1 MADQE
6 RIQSAYEAA
15 VTNFIEHREEK
26 ALYSVSKVGKEMV
39 RERLSPDVLLDVH
52 AKAVKHLLQCHAAGE
67 MGLLAMAANDVL
79 SNGMMAYA
87 MSYHS
92 LVSAM
97 ESKQHE
103 LEKANRQ
110 LKELDQLKSIFIATM
125 SHELRT
131 PLNSIIGFT
140 SVLLEDLAGEITD
153 EQSELL
159 NIVNTCGHQLLAL
172 VNDIID
178 ISKIEA
184 DKMDLS
190 IELFD
195 LPTLIRTVANTF
207 TVAVKAKGLELHLGI
222 PEILS
227 VESDEHRIRQILVNL
242 VNNAVKFTDSGSVAI
257 DLLSDDGW
265 AEISVRDT
273 GIGIGAEDLDKLFK
287 PFSQI
292 VTDDRAREGSGL
304 GLYLSRKICTLLGGD
319 IRFKSEQGEGSVF
332 TVRLPLRHKG

>member
-15 VTNFIEHREEK
+15 VTNFIEHQEEK

-52 AKAVKHLLQCHAAGE
+52 AKAVKHLLKCHAPRE
-67 MGLLAMAANDVL
+67 MGMLAMAANDVL

-97 ESKQHE
+97 ELKQKE

-140 SVLLEDLAGEITD
+140 SVLLEDLAGVVND

-159 NIVNTCGHQLLAL
+159 NIVNACGHQLLEL

-184 DKMDLS
+184 DKMDVS
-190 IELFD
+190 IERFD
-195 LPTLIRTVANTF
+195 LSTLIRTVANSFAVT
-207 TVAVKAKGLELHLGI
+207 VKAKALELHLGI
-222 PEILS
+222 PETLLI
-227 VESDEHRIRQILVNL
+227 ESDEHRIRQILVNL
-242 VNNAVKFTDSGSVAI
+242 VNNAVKFTDSGSVGI
-257 DLLSDDGW
+257 ELREDDGR
-265 AEISVRDT
+265 AVISVHDT
-273 GIGIGAEDLDKLFK
+273 GIGIGVEHMDKLFK
-287 PFSQI
+287 AFSQI
-292 VTDDRAREGSGL
+292 VTDDRIREGSGL

-319 IRFKSEQGEGSVF
+319 IRVESEQGKGSVF
-332 TVRLPLRHKG
+332 TVTLPLCHKG